1 MKKLFSPLRNNLALA
16 VTVLAVIAAGP
27 LSAAAAAAASA
38 QSASA
43 RIQPYLIASKQQEIA
58 LARSAAPPSVS
69 VHATV
74 MVLGARGYVTAVK
87 GSNSFVCLVSRSWD
101 NTVSV
106 ESATFWNP
114 KTVAPYCFN
123 ATGAQSVLP
132 TYLLKTQWVV
142 AGASQAQIGEREKV
156 ARAAGKMQDP
166 VPGAICYM
174 LSKHGW
180 GVGGNPGPW
189 RPHIMFYFPTGQKPD
204 WGANLRH
211 NPVYSSSADGTT
223 IFYVLVP
230 VWSDGSPAPSL

>member
-1 MKKLFSPLRNNLALA
+1 MKKIFRRLRNSHALA

-27 LSAAAAAAASA
+27 LSVASAASP
-38 QSASA
+38 QPASA

-69 VHATV
+69 MHATV

-106 ESATFWNP
+106 QSATFWNP

-132 TYLLKTQWVV
+132 NYLLKTQWVV
-142 AGASQAQIGEREKV
+142 AGASQAEIGEREKA
-156 ARAAGKMQDP
+156 ARAAGKMPDP

-174 LSKHGW
+174 LSKRGW

-189 RPHIMFYFPTGQKPD
+189 RPHIMFYFPTAQKPD
-204 WGANLRH
+204 WGDNLGH